1 MRRFESSIRKAVDTD
16 PTNDQ
21 YGDVYELTN
30 LLQDLPTYTHVR
42 HMIAYPTVSK
52 DAYADPQAVGATSDN
67 ESVVTGITGH
77 HGSPLHPGSL
87 FFEVEF
93 DNELES
99 TSILHRFVKDV
110 ELVKKYMESQH
121 RSHPTDGWLGA
132 TRQSAAALPA
142 PGRGQRARRAK
153 RDDSYDYTS

>member
-1 MRRFESSIRKAVDTD
+1 MRQFKSSIREAVTD
-16 PTNDQ
+16 PTNGQ

-42 HMIAYPTVSK
+42 HAYPTVSN
-52 DAYADPQAVGATSDN
+52 AYADPQAVGATSDN

-99 TSILHRFVKDV
+99 TSILHRYVKDV

-121 RSHPTDGWLGA
+121 KSHPTDGWLSA

-153 RDDSYDYTS
+153 RDDSYDY